1 MTKHKYFPHF
11 CILLA
16 GSLWGCIG
24 IFNRTI
30 SACGISAQTIVF
42 FRNTGACLLLGV
54 MFLLFDR
61 SVFRIRPRHLPI
73 FLCTGVVSI
82 LFFTICYFKSQ
93 QVSPLSTAAILL
105 YTAPT
110 FVVVLSA
117 LIWKDP
123 ITRRKVSALV
133 IAFLGC
139 CFVAGI
145 LSGSLSLSRQGLLLG
160 VGSGFFYATYSIF
173 GRFALAHYQPFTV
186 TFYTFLTAGLGSL
199 FVVRPA
205 EVSLVLHTPKALL
218 MALGLMLFATVLPYL
233 FYTKGLNDLGDGGKA
248 SILAS
253 IEPVVASLVGVLVFG
268 EPMTAGVILGLVC
281 ILISVYILR

>member
-1 MTKHKYFPHF
+1 MTRSNYFPHI

-16 GSLWGCIG
+16 GSLWGCTG

-30 SACGISAQTIVF
+30 AACGVSTQTIVML
-42 FRNTGACLLLGV
+42 RNCGACLLLGV
-54 MFLLFDR
+54 LFLLYDR
-61 SVFRIRPRHLPI
+61 SVFRIRLKHLPL
-73 FLCTGVVSI
+73 FLCTGLVSI
-82 LFFTICYFKSQ
+82 LLFTLCYFQSQ

-110 FVVVLSA
+110 FVVILSA

-145 LSGSLSLSRQGLLLG
+145 LNGSLSLSRQGLLLG
-160 VGSGFFYATYSIF
+160 IGSGFFYATYSIF
-173 GRFALAHYQPFTV
+173 GRFALANYKPFTV
-186 TFYTFLTAGLGSL
+186 TFYTFLVAGLGSL
-199 FVVRPA
+199 FLLRPA
-205 EVSLVLHTPKALL
+205 ETAIVFRTPAAAL
-218 MALGLMLFATVLPYL
+218 MALGLVLFSTVLPYL
-233 FYTKGLNDLGDGGKA
+233 FYTKGLNDMGDGGKA

-268 EPMTAGVILGLVC
+268 EPMTVGVILGLVC
-281 ILISVYILR
+281 ILLSVYILR